1 MFLGEVTMP
10 SFDIVSKVDSHEVNN
25 AVDQANREVTT
36 RFDFKDSKA
45 HFDLVDDKIKLVAQT
60 DFQLKQMA
68 EILNAKLAKRQVNIQ
83 SFEYKDPEIAHR
95 EARQEV
101 LIQQGI
107 SAELGRA
114 IVKHIK
120 EKKLK
125 VQTTMQGDQVRVTG
139 KKRDNLQ
146 EVIASLRKEEFDL
159 PLQYENFRD

>member
-1 MFLGEVTMP
+1 MP
-10 SFDIVSKVDSHEVNN
+10 SFDIVSKVDSHEVHN

-45 HFDLVDDKIKLVAQT
+45 HFDLADDKINLVAQT

-68 EILNAKLAKRQVNIQ
+68 EILNGKLAKRQINIQ

-95 EARQEV
+95 EARQTV

-125 VQTTMQGDQVRVTG
+125 VQTAIQGDQVRVTG
-139 KKRDNLQ
+139 KKRDDLQ
-146 EVIASLRKEEFDL
+146 EVIASLRQAEFDL